1 MTIFGWGLEKFIP
14 EEHLKPG
21 EPLRLTPSS
30 VRDRPHLTIA
40 ADEESVGFKAGYN
53 LAFNAGLRVYMEP
66 EYCHPAWNNLKNS
79 IKVAGFHP
87 TLLKATLM
95 SHVNHSPYG
104 SGKNQQTKEE
114 VCCHLVESMKVE
126 DFQRLCEDLEFDR
139 GPSGVPVPTR
149 PEELLSEPTIAKR
162 GIYAKY
168 KSWFQIL
175 QVMRAIDADWSIS
188 SLILDEAQERTCRDQ
203 EAGLEG

>member
-1 MTIFGWGLEKFIP
+1 MSK
-14 EEHLKPG
+14 
-21 EPLRLTPSS
+21 RAQ
-30 VRDRPHLTIA
+30 A

-162 GIYAKY
+162 GIYVPCYLHSKIFVPICQTQCLLRSFYSFNDISKY
-168 KSWFQIL
+168 KLKIL
-175 QVMRAIDADWSIS
+175 GSIS
-188 SLILDEAQERTCRDQ
+188 CFSLQTCSGSR
-203 EAGLEG
+203 L